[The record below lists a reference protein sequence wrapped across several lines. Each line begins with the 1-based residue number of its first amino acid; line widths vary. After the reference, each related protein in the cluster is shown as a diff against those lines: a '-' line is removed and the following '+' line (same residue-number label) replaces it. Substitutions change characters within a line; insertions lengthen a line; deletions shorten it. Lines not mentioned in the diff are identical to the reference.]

1 VSKEE
6 NDMKKIIL
14 KTLGSIL
21 IVLFSTITFAQDF
34 IVFAINDDW
43 SSESFGPLPFRSACL
58 AFDSDNNAYAN
69 NLVEDFYADQ
79 YKIYTFSAPDYNFDE
94 PLTLYVEMDKTF
106 EAISGINFDRRGNL
120 YVSEV
125 LSWDNNIGYD
135 FPDAGLIRKISAN
148 TKKISDPVI
157 YKDFRPT
164 GIAVNSPHVVYFS
177 GRKWSDESWGN
188 IYKISNFQNDKKR
201 NNPSIE
207 VVDVACT
214 AIATDRW
221 ETIFAAPRFYEIDGW
236 PVFARNPYTG
246 SPVLIATFS
255 KLIEELTFDAD
266 GNLYAIEANTGTPD
280 PTEIIKLIPPNIVI
294 NGCDT
299 KIIDWAL
306 PNGNKISDIIKECN
320 IFSYKDE
327 YVGCV
332 ARSVAQLIQEGY
344 ISGKQ
349 LATIVECA
357 AKADDL

>member
-1 VSKEE
+1 
-6 NDMKKIIL
+6 MKKKIL
-14 KTLGSIL
+14 KNFGSIL
-21 IVLFSTITFAQDF
+21 IVLLIVFFSTITFAQDF
-34 IVFAINDDW
+34 IVIAINDDW
-43 SSESFGPLPFRSACL
+43 SSEPFGPLPFRSACL
-58 AFDSDNNAYAN
+58 AFDSNNNAYAN
-69 NLVEDFYADQ
+69 NLVEDFSSDQ
-79 YKIYTFSAPDYNFDE
+79 YKIYTFSAPDYNFNE
-94 PLTLYVEMDKTF
+94 PTLYVAMDKTF

-125 LSWDNNIGYD
+125 LSEDNNINYE

-157 YKDFRPT
+157 YLDFRPT

-177 GRKWSDESWGN
+177 GRKWSDPNWGN

-201 NNPSIE
+201 NNPGIE
-207 VVDVACT
+207 VADEAFT

-221 ETIFAAPRFYEIDGW
+221 ETIFAAPRFDQFNEK
-236 PVFARNPYTG
+236 PVYARNPYTG
-246 SPVLIATFS
+246 LPVLIATFS
-255 KLIEELTFDAD
+255 KLIDELTFDAD
-266 GNLYAIEANTGTPD
+266 GNLYAIEVNTGTND

-306 PNGNKISDIIKECN
+306 PNGNKVSDIIDGCN
-320 IFSYKDE
+320 EFSNLSE

-332 ARSVAQLIQEGY
+332 AQSANQLLQDGY

-357 AKADDL
+357 AKAENF